1 MLAMS
6 NPRRLLVVDP
16 CEDCHEIFPGL
27 RTIGWAVDSCTL
39 ATVVDR
45 SCDVGLFRL
54 QPAHLERPEAVKDMI
69 SRSGTEWIA
78 VLTPDVLKMKNVGD
92 FVCEWFFDFHTLPF
106 DVSRVQVTL
115 GRAFGMACLRGQ
127 TAAWMPREEDELLGA
142 SRSMRELRKILGKF
156 APTQSPILIRGES
169 GTGKELVARTLH
181 RQSRRNGKPFVAI
194 NCASIPEHLI
204 QSELFGHEKGAFTG
218 AHQRKIGRIEAADGG
233 TLFLDEIGDL
243 PMAIQVKL
251 LRVLQEREVVRLGS
265 RKSIPIDVRV
275 LAATNVQLEKAINAG
290 HFREDLYYRL
300 DVVSLELSPLRDRPG
315 DILPLTRHFIEAYS
329 QRLGYGEI
337 TISREA
343 EHKLKSYSWPGNIRE
358 LENVIHHTLLICRNG
373 VIERDDL
380 RLSNMRIER
389 QDDSQHGTD
398 NSAEALL
405 ARAFQ
410 KLFEEQ
416 AGALHEKVEDA
427 LLRAAYRFSH
437 YNQVHTANLL
447 GLSRNVTRTRLI
459 KIGELAVNKR
469 RPGENVQGERML
481 HLSI

>member
-1 MLAMS
+1 MS
-6 NPRRLLVVDP
+6 HILIVEDEPVIRGALRKLLVR
-16 CEDCHEIFPGL
+16 HEHSVAEADSVEQAREQHLNQFDLIISDLRLPGEPGTALIDSAGTTPVLIMTSYASL
-27 RTIGWAVDSCTL
+27 RSAVDAMRQGAVDYIPKPFDHDEMLL
-39 ATVVDR
+39 AV
-45 SCDVGLFRL
+45 
-54 QPAHLERPEAVKDMI
+54 ER
-69 SRSGTEWIA
+69 
-78 VLTPDVLKMKNVGD
+78 VLKEGRLNRGNRALRRDMERSYPVHNMIGDSDAMQELKHRIHRVG
-92 FVCEWFFDFHTLPF
+92 
-106 DVSRVQVTL
+106 
-115 GRAFGMACLRGQ
+115 
-127 TAAWMPREEDELLGA
+127 
-142 SRSMRELRKILGKF
+142 
-156 APTQSPILIRGES
+156 PTNTPVLIMGES
-169 GTGKELVARTLH
+169 GTGKELAARALHQASERAGNAMVTLE
-181 RQSRRNGKPFVAI
+181 
-194 NCASIPEHLI
+194 CAGLSETVFE
-204 QSELFGHEKGAFTG
+204 SELFGHVKGAFTG
-218 AHQRKIGRIEAADGG
+218 ANHNRQGLAEAAHQG

-329 QRLGYGEI
+329 QRLGYGPI

-343 EHKLKSYSWPGNIRE
+343 EQKLKSYSWPGNIRE

-389 QDDSQHGTD
+389 QDDSQHGID
-398 NSAEALL
+398 NSAAALL
-405 ARAFQ
+405 ERAFQ

>member
-1 MLAMS
+1 MQ
-6 NPRRLLVVDP
+6 LLTLP
-16 CEDCHEIFPGL
+16 PSP
-27 RTIGWAVDSCTL
+27 AL
-39 ATVVDR
+39 ATSIRATAQVFEDPKSKALLDHIQQVAP
-45 SCDVGLFRL
+45 S
-54 QPAHLERPEAVKDMI
+54 EA
-69 SRSGTEWIA
+69 S
-78 VLTPDVLKMKNVGD
+78 VL
-92 FVCEWFFDFHTLPF
+92 
-106 DVSRVQVTL
+106 
-115 GRAFGMACLRGQ
+115 
-127 TAAWMPREEDELLGA
+127 
-142 SRSMRELRKILGKF
+142 I
-156 APTQSPILIRGES
+156 IGET
-169 GTGKELVARTLH
+169 GTGKELVARHIHNL
-181 RQSRRNGKPFVAI
+181 SARRNRPFVAV
-194 NCASIPEHLI
+194 NCGAFSESLVEA
-204 QSELFGHEKGAFTG
+204 ELFGHEKGAFTG
-218 AHQRKIGRIEAADGG
+218 ALCAKAGWFEEADGG

-243 PMAIQVKL
+243 PLPIQVKL

-300 DVVSLELSPLRDRPG
+300 DVVSLELNPLRERPG
-315 DILPLTRHFIEAYS
+315 DVLPLTRHFIDTYS
-329 QRLGYGEI
+329 RRLGYGPV

-358 LENVIHHTLLICRNG
+358 LENVIHHTLLICRNS

-380 RLSNMRIER
+380 RLSNLRIER
-389 QDDSQHGTD
+389 QDDSPHID

-437 YNQVHTANLL
+437 CNQVHTASLL
-447 GLSRNVTRTRLI
+447 GLSRNVTRARLI

-469 RPGENVQGERML
+469 RPGANMQGERVL
-481 HLSI
+481 HLSV

>member
-1 MLAMS
+1 MQ
-6 NPRRLLVVDP
+6 LLTLP
-16 CEDCHEIFPGL
+16 PSP
-27 RTIGWAVDSCTL
+27 AL
-39 ATVVDR
+39 ATSIRATAQVFEDPTSQALLKHVQQVAPSDA
-45 SCDVGLFRL
+45 S
-54 QPAHLERPEAVKDMI
+54 
-69 SRSGTEWIA
+69 
-78 VLTPDVLKMKNVGD
+78 VL
-92 FVCEWFFDFHTLPF
+92 
-106 DVSRVQVTL
+106 
-115 GRAFGMACLRGQ
+115 
-127 TAAWMPREEDELLGA
+127 
-142 SRSMRELRKILGKF
+142 I
-156 APTQSPILIRGES
+156 IGET
-169 GTGKELVARTLH
+169 GTGKELVARHIHNL
-181 RQSRRNGKPFVAI
+181 SARRKRPFVAV
-194 NCASIPEHLI
+194 NCGAFSESLVEA
-204 QSELFGHEKGAFTG
+204 ELFGHEKGAFTG
-218 AHQRKIGRIEAADGG
+218 ALNAKAGWFEEADGG

-243 PMAIQVKL
+243 PMSIQVKL

-300 DVVSLELSPLRDRPG
+300 DVVSLALSPLRERRG
-315 DILPLTRHFIEAYS
+315 DILPLARYFIETYS
-329 QRLGYGEI
+329 RRLGYSLV

-343 EHKLKSYSWPGNIRE
+343 EHKLRSYSWPGNIRE
-358 LENVIHHTLLICRNG
+358 LENVIHHTLLTCRNG

-380 RLSNMRIER
+380 RLSNLRIER
-389 QDDSQHGTD
+389 QDDSRHGLD

-405 ARAFQ
+405 TRAFQ

-437 YNQVHTANLL
+437 CNQVHTANLL